1 MADAIKKLRFV
12 AFQEGEAWI
21 AQCVDYD
28 ICTQGVDLTQARRRM
43 SVALRCEAEYTMEKH
58 GEMFA
63 GLDAAPDYF
72 AAMYEAAESSL
83 AGDVDMR
90 IAA

>member
-1 MADAIKKLRFV
+1 MADAAKQLRIV
-12 AFQEGEAWI
+12 AFQEGDGWI

-28 ICTQGVDLTQARRRM
+28 LCVQGKDIAQAQRRM
-43 SVALRCEAEYTMEKH
+43 TALIQLEAQHTLAKH

-72 AAMYEAAESSL
+72 AAMYEGAEASLVGDLNFRLAA
-83 AGDVDMR
+83 
-90 IAA
+90 